1 MILTLAFYSEN
12 TIYVAVYRVTKL
24 KPHQGRT
31 VDGNKIGF

>member
-12 TIYVAVYRVTKL
+12 TIYLDIYCAAKL

-31 VDGNKIGF
+31 VDGNKTGF